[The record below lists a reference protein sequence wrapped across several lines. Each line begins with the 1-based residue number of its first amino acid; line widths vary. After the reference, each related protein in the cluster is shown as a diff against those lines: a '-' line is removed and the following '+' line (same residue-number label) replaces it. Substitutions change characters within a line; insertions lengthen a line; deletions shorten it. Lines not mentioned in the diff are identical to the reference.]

1 MDTSVGVLIFEDQFL
16 EISSKSSTTYMFG
29 LGEAEHADYLL
40 DFFWTRQAMFA
51 NGNIVEVWFH
61 VKLAYNM

>member
-16 EISSKSSTTYMFG
+16 ELSTKASTTYMFG

-40 DFFWTRQAMFA
+40 DFFWTKQSMFSS
-51 NGNIVEVWFH
+51 GNPVTVID
-61 VKLAYNM
+61 